1 MKKLIGLQ
9 RISCPVSDCVYAD
22 TCLYGFGVGAKT
34 PSVDVSFGGSGLTNG
49 FLYLVC
55 QSYEAKRKP
64 GRPKVEK
71 EKKESWVRVLKN
83 TPIKMV

>member
-9 RISCPVSDCVYAD
+9 RISCPIANCKFSTV
-22 TCLYGFGVGAKT
+22 CLYGFD
-34 PSVDVSFGGSGLTNG
+34 PGGKMPQIGFSIGSGGLTNG

-55 QSYEAKRKP
+55 QSYEGKRKP

-71 EKKESWVRVLKN
+71 EKKEKW
-83 TPIKMV
+83 TKMLRNAPTE